1 MLPQQCLPFFEQD
14 SNNLTKA
21 PGPKNEYSNSYILF
35 GGGRFVDGFKW
46 IREWEFIKHDLCF
59 LNKKTFGGWQYVGQ
73 GWDRDCGGNWEHST
87 VWVLM

>member
-35 GGGRFVDGFKW
+35 GGGRFVDEF
-46 IREWEFIKHDLCF
+46 RRDWELRRRIWEEFTGRIGECL
-59 LNKKTFGGWQYVGQ
+59 YV
-73 GWDRDCGGNWEHST
+73 
-87 VWVLM
+87 